1 MSSFLVGFVLGALA
15 GWTAAK
21 RMASEEGEEG
31 GASLPGKI
39 ADFQARG
46 DEMIERIK
54 DNTRTLVEEGTQTLQ
69 KALEEAKVVLK
80 QAVEEGRMV
89 AARKSA
95 ELEELVRKAKKEEGT
110 EEPKPD

>member
-21 RMASEEGEEG
+21 RMASEEG
-31 GASLPGKI
+31 GASLPGKL
-39 ADFQARG
+39 AEFQARG

-69 KALEEAKVVLK
+69 KALEEAKVVLQ
-80 QAVEEGRMV
+80 QAVEEGKMV

-95 ELEELVRKAKKEEGT
+95 ELEELVRKAKKEERT